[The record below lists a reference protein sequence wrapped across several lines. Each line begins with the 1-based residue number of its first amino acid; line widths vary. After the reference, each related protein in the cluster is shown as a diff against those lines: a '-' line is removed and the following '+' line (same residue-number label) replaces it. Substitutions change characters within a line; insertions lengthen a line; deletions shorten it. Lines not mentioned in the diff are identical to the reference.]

1 MGTAHVGF
9 QFRQMDTAGANA
21 RTVSFAGLG
30 FLTLYLC
37 GKLHLYDRRG
47 HRVRL
52 VQAVQGLAQLMVSD
66 SCMARIGSLLGCHDG
81 CRYPHHGQQA
91 SVFLHRQSVAL

>member
-9 QFRQMDTAGANA
+9 LFRQMDTAGANA
-21 RTVSFAGLG
+21 RAVSFAGLG

-52 VQAVQGLAQLMVSD
+52 D
-66 SCMARIGSLLGCHDG
+66 K
-81 CRYPHHGQQA
+81 RYKE
-91 SVFLHRQSVAL
+91 